1 LKNMLKKQQKMSN
14 GVKAKSKKS
23 NDHNHDDIRQDIRG
37 LGVLIERV
45 NDNVSFVAEQYEDI
59 KQDVSSIKQDV
70 SSIKQDVSS
79 IKQTVD
85 SHTETLGHHTEMI
98 GSMKTDMEIMKTD
111 IEFIK
116 TSLKRKVD
124 VEEFAVLER
133 RVAALERG

>member
-1 LKNMLKKQQKMSN
+1 M
-14 GVKAKSKKS
+14 KAKSKKS

-45 NDNVSFVAEQYEDI
+45 NDNVSFVAEQYGDI
-59 KQDVSSIKQDV
+59 KQDVSLIKQDV
-70 SSIKQDVSS
+70 SL

-85 SHTETLGHHTEMI
+85 SHTKILDSHTETLGYHTEMI
-98 GSMKTDMEIMKTD
+98 GSVKTDMEIMKTD

>member
-1 LKNMLKKQQKMSN
+1 MKNMLKKQQKMSN

-45 NDNVSFVAEQYEDI
+45 NDNVSFVAEQYED
-59 KQDVSSIKQDV
+59 IKQDV